1 MGAAMIIMGV
11 DPGRHAGIAA
21 LDHGKKYT
29 GIFAEVKRHKG
40 ESLEVH
46 ANQILYTIENSVN
59 VSAAGV
65 KGSFPEKVI
74 VERPEHRPGSP
85 IRVSDILDLAY
96 FTGLIVGKLAEYTT
110 VETVTPMQWKG
121 SVKKEPHNRRVEK
134 LLSLPLGLSDHVI
147 DAHGLA
153 LYGIV
158 RKRI

>member
-1 MGAAMIIMGV
+1 MIIMGI
-11 DPGRHAGIAA
+11 DPGRHTGIAI
-21 LDHGKKYT
+21 LDHDNNYLGVS
-29 GIFAEVKRHKG
+29 AEVKRSKG
-40 ESLEVH
+40 ESLEAH
-46 ANQILYTIENSVN
+46 ANQILYTIENKIN
-59 VSAAGV
+59 VSIL
-65 KGSFPEKVI
+65 KFPAKVI
-74 VERPEHRPGSP
+74 VEKPEHRPGSP

-147 DAHGLA
+147 DAYGLA
-153 LYGIV
+153 LYGIL

>member
-1 MGAAMIIMGV
+1 MIIMGI
-11 DPGRHAGIAA
+11 DPGRHTGIAV

-134 LLSLPLGLSDHVI
+134 LLSLPLGFSDHVI
-147 DAHGLA
+147 DAYGLA
-153 LYGIV
+153 LYGIL
-158 RKRI
+158 RKRV